1 MPHYDMVVIGSGPSG
16 QRAAVQ
22 AAKLGK
28 AVAICERRELV
39 GGVCVNTGTI
49 PSKTFREGALYLS
62 GFIQRNIYGQSYV
75 VKENITMADLVSR
88 CNQVIN
94 REVDIIR
101 HQMQRNQ
108 VIVIDGMARFLSDHE
123 LEITSE
129 SSRIQISADNIVIA
143 VGTESAHPT
152 EVNIDGRTVVT
163 ADEVLDIPELPRT
176 MTVVGGGVVG
186 MEYASIFAA
195 LGVEVTI
202 VDARKRLLE
211 FLDGE
216 MVDSLIYHM
225 RDMDCVFRLGERV
238 GRVDS
243 YAQGGVVA
251 TLDSGKR
258 VISEALLYSVG
269 RVGATSDLN
278 LDAAGLGAD
287 ERGRIGVDEDYRTA
301 QPHIY
306 AVGDVIGFPSLASTS
321 MEQGRIAACN
331 AFGVSYTSERSLFPY
346 GIYSVP
352 EIAMVGQTEE
362 TLTENRVP
370 YEIGVARYREIARGA
385 IMGATQGL
393 LKILFHRESRKV
405 LGVHIIGHSSS
416 ELIHIGQSVLAFGGS
431 LDYFVNT
438 VFNYPTLAE
447 AYKVAALDGY
457 NKVGP
462 ADSEAPLPYWS

>member
-1 MPHYDMVVIGSGPSG
+1 MPHYDMIVIGSGPSG

-88 CNQVIN
+88 CNMVIN

-108 VIVIDGMARFLSDHE
+108 VVVIDGMARFLSDRE

-129 SSRIQISADNIVIA
+129 NSRIQISADNIVIA

-243 YAQGGVVA
+243 HSQGGVVA

-278 LDAAGLGAD
+278 LDAAGLDAD
-287 ERGRIGVDEDYRTA
+287 ERGRIGVDDDYRTA

-405 LGVHIIGHSSS
+405 LGVHIIGHSAS
-416 ELIHIGQSVLAFGGS
+416 ELIHIGQSVLAFEGS

-447 AYKVAALDGY
+447 AYKVAALDGF